1 MPSTMKS
8 LLLLSLDAAVLF
20 ALDRP
25 IVLKTATLCDS
36 KGKALHNTIICR
48 RRIKNHEPRRWRAG
62 QCERIRSQRANSD
75 AQLDRYPR
83 ARRLSLR
90 YQQSVRGSDWPASQ
104 PAWHITEN
112 FVATLNAG
120 FTTIQSPGA
129 IQDKDLRDAVARGM
143 IPGPRILTSLDP
155 LTERAATPR

>member
-1 MPSTMKS
+1 
-8 LLLLSLDAAVLF
+8 
-20 ALDRP
+20 
-25 IVLKTATLCDS
+25 
-36 KGKALHNTIICR
+36 
-48 RRIKNHEPRRWRAG
+48 
-62 QCERIRSQRANSD
+62 
-75 AQLDRYPR
+75 LDRYPR

-155 LTERAATPR
+155 LTEKAATPR